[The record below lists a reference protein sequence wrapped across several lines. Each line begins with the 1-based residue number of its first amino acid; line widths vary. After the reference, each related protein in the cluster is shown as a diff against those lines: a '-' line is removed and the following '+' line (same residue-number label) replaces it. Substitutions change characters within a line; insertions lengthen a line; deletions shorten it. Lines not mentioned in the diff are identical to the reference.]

1 MSGLRTVGSTTARPL
16 PTQDPMPNMNAEDLA
31 EHIKILDS
39 ASTEDLDE
47 LLEDLLV
54 RAYPTKNNQD
64 S

>member
-1 MSGLRTVGSTTARPL
+1 
-16 PTQDPMPNMNAEDLA
+16 MPNMSAEDLA
-31 EHIKILDS
+31 EHIKILQS
-39 ASTEDLDE
+39 ATTEDLDE

>member
-1 MSGLRTVGSTTARPL
+1 LARTHCPPGS
-16 PTQDPMPNMNAEDLA
+16 QIPMPNMSAEDLA

-39 ASTEDLDE
+39 ATTAELDE

-54 RAYPTKNNQD
+54 RAYPTKTNQD

>member
-1 MSGLRTVGSTTARPL
+1 
-16 PTQDPMPNMNAEDLA
+16 MPNMNAEDLA
-31 EHIKILDS
+31 EHIKTLDS
-39 ASTEDLDE
+39 ATTEDLDE